1 MDRLD
6 YEELALKG
14 VDPSMGP
21 TILHLDIRGKGAE
34 ETDENKKVIVSNVV
48 TLYGLRSWSLH

>member
-21 TILHLDIRGKGAE
+21 TILHLDIRGKGVE

-48 TLYGLRSWSLH
+48 ALYGLRS